1 MERLTEKHYKS
12 DDGYYMKCSEN
23 CTADCAENCDCKEFY
38 NIVDRLGAIED
49 ILGDNYDLDR
59 LRELVTAVKT
69 KRMFVLPVL
78 PDMRPGIRSS
88 EVFILL
94 DSGEVVQDNVYNISI
109 GPNSDGEV
117 IALLSTIDNGDFLCD
132 DIGERVF
139 LNMADAQHA
148 AMAALKE
155 EHDG

>member
-1 MERLTEKHYKS
+1 MERLTFEGNFC
-12 DDGYYMKCSEN
+12 DIALCSETPGGSF
-23 CTADCAENCDCKEFY
+23 CESGACSQRRTWE
-38 NIVDRLGAIED
+38 RLKALED

-117 IALLSTIDNGDFLCD
+117 IALLSTFDSGDFLCD
-132 DIGERVF
+132 DIGDCVF

-148 AMAALKE
+148 AMAALKGA
-155 EHDG
+155 HDG